1 MMSSLRETIMCEL
14 RKEAEIVLKKET
26 ERIRMKIAEAV
37 QNELISFMNRRKSE
51 RQNKSVRKRKQSSI
65 SKKSKTIK
73 KKKQSKTMK
82 KTYDLSRTSPVRR
95 SKRKKEVSSI
105 RRTKTAEKK
114 KQTKLPPIVVSEK
127 EENDDNFVDSI
138 TSSLLSRSTNL
149 LRSPEV
155 RRARTALRSSEE
167 DTTLEKEEEDM
178 FERDDEEEEEEEVE
192 DDFEKDDDDN
202 DENNTLDKPLPI
214 TIPEQ
219 QQQQQQIVP
228 PSKFAGTTEPLSSTM
243 HVEEWENEVARNI
256 ITLYRTQMIN
266 RDEARV
272 SSSSSRQRTA
282 TTVQETKRET
292 PLSNNNKKKKGV
304 VWGGELAKRYL
315 RKQIWF
321 SGSGVPNTV
330 WCALCQ
336 EEDDDFTE
344 RHVEIVTC
352 DHELCTELR
361 TLESRKKYKT
371 YITILR
377 DLLLAYSHGILVKN
391 SSIDEE
397 DEEQVLLL
405 RRLWIQLIATGC
417 VFATKLVNSGSN
429 EKSLTLL
436 QEIRDLAHTE
446 DRNLSPVKRD
456 AMPFIHDTLSMY
468 YYKRSKYEAGLEYVR
483 RALRVYQSREDWI
496 GASKCRLHEAAL
508 LARLR
513 K

>member
-178 FERDDEEEEEEEVE
+178 FERDDEEEEEEVE
-192 DDFEKDDDDN
+192 DDFEKDDDDD

-456 AMPFIHDTLSMY
+456 VMPFIHDTLSMY